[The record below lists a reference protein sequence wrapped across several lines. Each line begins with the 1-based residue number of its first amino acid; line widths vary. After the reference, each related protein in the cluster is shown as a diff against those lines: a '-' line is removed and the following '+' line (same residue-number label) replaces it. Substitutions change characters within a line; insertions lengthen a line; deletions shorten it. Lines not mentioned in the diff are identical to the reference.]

1 MVLLVMALLV
11 TASAMALLVTESA
24 MALLV
29 MLLLTQLPMP
39 LLRSTPTRSRP
50 TPTSMPW
57 LTTTL
62 DPVLTPR
69 RLTMAPLP
77 GRDTT
82 PSTFLTEGSSTSTT
96 TPTTLMDMSPKSLT
110 MELLHSPLLSLVS
123 AMASPTVVSS
133 AMALPTVVLLAMAS
147 PTVALSVM
155 VWWATVSELPTEEL
169 PTSAKQSFTDFQD
182 TRDTTQDDRQRKQT
196 DKILDNIFPI
206 FIYLLI
212 NMNTS

>member
-69 RLTMAPLP
+69 RLTMALLP

-110 MELLHSPLLSLVS
+110 MALLPSLLLLLVS
-123 AMASPTVVSS
+123 AMASLTVVS
-133 AMALPTVVLLAMAS
+133 
-147 PTVALSVM
+147 SVM

-169 PTSAKQSFTDFQD
+169 PTSAKPSFKDFQD
-182 TRDTTQDDRQRKQT
+182 TRYTTQDDKTMKTNRQ
-196 DKILDNIFPI
+196 D
-206 FIYLLI
+206 
-212 NMNTS
+212 S